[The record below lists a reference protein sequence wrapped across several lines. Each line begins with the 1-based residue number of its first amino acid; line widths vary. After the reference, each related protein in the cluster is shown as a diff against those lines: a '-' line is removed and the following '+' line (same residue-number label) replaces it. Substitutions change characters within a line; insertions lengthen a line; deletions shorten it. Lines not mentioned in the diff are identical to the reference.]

1 VGCGQLHPA
10 VITAIQLLWE
20 ASKKSL
26 GKHRSTPQARNNVFS
41 GMIWLFSIQ
50 ASLLAERN
58 IFKQGM
64 ISSGMIWHLSM
75 QEFQENYYCNQLEK
89 K

>member
-1 VGCGQLHPA
+1 
-10 VITAIQLLWE
+10 
-20 ASKKSL
+20 
-26 GKHRSTPQARNNVFS
+26 
-41 GMIWLFSIQ
+41 MIWLFSIQ